1 MVRKTHLIVTLTILQ
16 FLVAG
21 CSNATPITVE
31 APVGS
36 RYFQSVEGI
45 EVEFIAADW
54 RGGQE
59 TWVTVCYE
67 IPTDADWL
75 PGRLPEHVT
84 LSSGSASV
92 PMSSLE
98 LVGWRVAT
106 DGGLTQRCDRIQ
118 FRLLEV
124 STRAEY
130 TLTIHQIAA
139 SLPDDPDWA
148 ELQQRLDASSTGIRI
163 EPLTD
168 AEGLSFA
175 LVEKPETMSD
185 LEAHNLVVGMAG
197 DVVKGPWAFT
207 FSFKE

>member
-1 MVRKTHLIVTLTILQ
+1 MRKPCIIVTFIILQ
-16 FLVAG
+16 FLATG
-21 CSNATPITVE
+21 CSNATPISVE

-36 RYFQSVEGI
+36 RYIQSVEGI

-67 IPTDADWL
+67 IPTDTYWL
-75 PGRLPEHVT
+75 PGRLPEDVT

-118 FRLLEV
+118 FRLPEF
-124 STRAEY
+124 SASSEY

-139 SLPDDPDWA
+139 DLPDDPDWA

-163 EPLTD
+163 EPLPD
-168 AEGLSFA
+168 AEGFSFA

-185 LEAHNLVVGMAG
+185 LEAHNVVVGMAG

-207 FSFKE
+207 FSFRE

>member
-1 MVRKTHLIVTLTILQ
+1 LRKSYLIVAFTMIQ
-16 FLVAG
+16 FLIPG
-21 CSNATPITVE
+21 CSNSTPTSVE

-36 RYFQSVEGI
+36 RYIQSVEGI

-67 IPTDADWL
+67 TPTDADWL
-75 PGRLPEHVT
+75 PGRLPEDVT
-84 LSSGSASV
+84 LSSSSVSV
-92 PMSSLE
+92 PISSLE

-106 DGGLTQRCDRIQ
+106 EDGLTQRCDRIQ
-118 FRLLEV
+118 FRLPEV
-124 STRAEY
+124 STQFEY
-130 TLTIHQIAA
+130 TLTIHKIAA

-148 ELQQRLDASSTGIRI
+148 ELQRRLDASSTGIRI
-163 EPLTD
+163 EPLPD

-185 LEAHNLVVGMAG
+185 LEAHNVVVGMAG
-197 DVVKGPWAFT
+197 DVVNGPWAFT

>member
-1 MVRKTHLIVTLTILQ
+1 MMQ
-16 FLVAG
+16 FLAIG
-21 CSNATPITVE
+21 CSNATPISVE

-36 RYFQSVEGI
+36 RYIQSVEGI

-67 IPTDADWL
+67 TPTDADWL
-75 PGRLPEHVT
+75 PGRLPEDVT
-84 LSSGSASV
+84 LSSGSVSV
-92 PMSSLE
+92 PISSLV

-106 DGGLTQRCDRIQ
+106 EGRLPQRCDRIH
-118 FRLLEV
+118 FRLPEV
-124 STRAEY
+124 STQSEY

-139 SLPDDPDWA
+139 DLPDDPDWA

-163 EPLTD
+163 EPMPD
-168 AEGLSFA
+168 AEGFSFA

-185 LEAHNLVVGMAG
+185 LEAHNVVVDMAG
-197 DVVKGPWAFT
+197 DVVKGPWVFT
-207 FSFKE
+207 FSFK